1 MLGYPNA
8 EQLFRKISI
17 YLVWFTNITF
27 QKGGGKIII
36 ICLADYPIQSVKEV
50 TKRFMEL
57 PRLPDF
63 VKGKGNYV
71 YSTTGE
77 GYHYI
82 SILEVEDAKAK
93 EAFDA
98 ITKSYLNFLD
108 VPGYSY
114 DIMVCS
120 KVSDAIALMA

>member
-1 MLGYPNA
+1 M
-8 EQLFRKISI
+8 
-17 YLVWFTNITF
+17 V
-27 QKGGGKIII
+27 I
-36 ICLADYPIQSVKEV
+36 ICFSDYPTKSAMEV

-77 GYHYI
+77 GYHNI
-82 SILEVEDAKAK
+82 SILEVEDARVK
-93 EAFDA
+93 EAMDA

-114 DIMVCS
+114 DIRVCY
-120 KVSDAIALMA
+120 KVSEAIALMA

>member
-1 MLGYPNA
+1 M
-8 EQLFRKISI
+8 
-17 YLVWFTNITF
+17 V
-27 QKGGGKIII
+27 I
-36 ICLADYPIQSVKEV
+36 ICFAEYPIQSAKEV

-82 SILEVEDAKAK
+82 SILEVEDTKIK
-93 EAFDA
+93 DAFDA
-98 ITKSYLNFLD
+98 VTKAYLNFLD

-114 DIMVCS
+114 DIRVCS

>member
-1 MLGYPNA
+1 M
-8 EQLFRKISI
+8 
-17 YLVWFTNITF
+17 V
-27 QKGGGKIII
+27 I
-36 ICLADYPIQSVKEV
+36 ICFADYPIQSAKEV

-82 SILEVEDAKAK
+82 SILEVEDTKIK

-98 ITKSYLNFLD
+98 VTKAYLNFLD

-114 DIMVCS
+114 DIRVCS
-120 KVSDAIALMA
+120 KVSDAIALMV

>member
-1 MLGYPNA
+1 MLNT
-8 EQLFRKISI
+8 LSVRSIS
-17 YLVWFTNITF
+17 YLVYKYHFLKR
-27 QKGGGKIII
+27 KGDKMII
-36 ICLADYPIQSVKEV
+36 ICFSDYPIQSAKEV
-50 TKRFMEL
+50 TKRFIEL

-77 GYHYI
+77 GYHNI
-82 SILEVEDAKAK
+82 SILEVEDTKAK

-98 ITKSYLNFLD
+98 VMKVYLNFLD

-114 DIMVCS
+114 DIRVCY

>member
-1 MLGYPNA
+1 M
-8 EQLFRKISI
+8 
-17 YLVWFTNITF
+17 V
-27 QKGGGKIII
+27 I
-36 ICLADYPIQSVKEV
+36 ICFSDYPIQSVKEV

-63 VKGKGNYV
+63 VKGKGSYV

-77 GYHYI
+77 GYHNI
-82 SILEVEDAKAK
+82 AILEAEDTKAK

-98 ITKSYLNFLD
+98 ITKAYLHFLD

-114 DIMVCS
+114 DIRVCY
-120 KVSDAIALMA
+120 KAGEAIALMA